1 MSDNLDFRYSPHH
14 RHYKMDTRFMPER
27 NNTVLRI
34 KPASLL
40 SLQADKFCE
49 LTVTPGVLDD
59 YRDQLSVSDKLAFR
73 LTL

>member
-1 MSDNLDFRYSPHH
+1 
-14 RHYKMDTRFMPER
+14 MPER